1 VEPDSKGNHKI
12 KGGRMPRRTRAR
24 VIVTAAAVAATFAP
38 LMRADNPNDRPN
50 VRYDPILLTG
60 QPAPGFDGQLYS
72 AFPYHSYV
80 GDANH
85 VVFLGSVNAPY
96 PHAQPNGI
104 FINRDGQTALVAKAG
119 QVATG
124 LADGVHI
131 QSFDINFHRANRA
144 GQVVFESTLNGPG
157 IASTGD
163 DDTNA
168 FANWFWSNGQLTP
181 IAQYRQPA
189 AGVPGAIYRTFSR
202 TTLNDLG
209 HIAYSG
215 DLVVGVGGVTESNNS
230 AFWYGAPTAPQLL
243 AREGDSLP
251 GRPDYRYAE
260 LAGFDFP
267 VLAPKGAVAFNA
279 QVSGPGTDWLHNTA
293 VLAGTPGNLSVVA
306 MAGDPAPFTNSIIR
320 DTETHTFVDVNN
332 NAEATFAAILDD
344 GSRVLYAGSAGHLRK
359 LARTTEPAPG
369 LAPANAF
376 DFFYG
381 ADINDRGEVAFVADT
396 DPTGEYHHAVYLAH
410 DDDRLELIAAK
421 GQIAPGTGG
430 YTNFDGWFSDPVINK
445 DGQVAFFA
453 GLTGPGVRGGEF
465 QDYGIFATGHAGDL
479 RLIARFGDTFELAP
493 GDVRTIEA
501 LSDWGRYGSHV
512 INFNEDSNL
521 SFLMRFT
528 DGSEALVTATVL
540 PEPTALLALAGVPF
554 LVGRRRR
561 RRHRSA

>member
-1 VEPDSKGNHKI
+1 
-12 KGGRMPRRTRAR
+12 MPRTSLAR
-24 VIVTAAAVAATFAP
+24 PDLARLAAIAIITAAAILAP
-38 LMRADNPNDRPN
+38 SPRADDPNDRPK
-50 VRYDPILLTG
+50 VRYDPIVLTG
-60 QPAPGFDGQLYS
+60 QPAPGFDAGQTYS

-80 GDANH
+80 GDSNH

-104 FINRDGQTALVAKAG
+104 FINRDGQTSLVAKAG

-181 IAQYRQPA
+181 IAQYRAPA
-189 AGVPGAIYRTFSR
+189 PGIPGAIYRTFSR

-209 HIAYSG
+209 HVAYSG
-215 DLVVGVGGVTESNNS
+215 DLVVGVGGVTEANNS
-230 AFWYGAPTAPQLL
+230 AFWYGPPNAPQLL
-243 AREGDSLP
+243 AREGDDLP
-251 GRPDYRYAE
+251 GRPGYKFAE

-267 VLAPKGAVAFNA
+267 VLAPKGAIAFNA
-279 QVSGPGTDWLHNTA
+279 QVSGPNTDWLHNTA

-320 DTETHTFVDVNN
+320 TTETHTFVNVNN
-332 NAEATFAAILDD
+332 LAQATFTAILDD
-344 GSRVLYAGSAGHLRK
+344 GTRVLYAGSAGNLRK

-369 LAPANAF
+369 LSPANTF

-381 ADINDRGEVAFVADT
+381 ADINDRGEVAFLADT
-396 DPTGEYHHAVYLAH
+396 IPTDEYHHAIYLAH
-410 DDDRLELIAAK
+410 QNDDLVLIAAK
-421 GQIAPGTGG
+421 DQPAPGAQ
-430 YTNFDGWFSDPVINK
+430 YTKFDGWFSDPVINK

-453 GLTGPGVRGGEF
+453 GLTGPGARGGEF
-465 QDYGIFATGHAGDL
+465 QDYGIFATGHDGDL
-479 RLIARFGDTFELAP
+479 RLIARFGDTFELSP

-501 LSDWGRYGSHV
+501 LSDWGRYGTHV

-521 SFLMRFT
+521 SFMMRFT

-540 PEPTALLALAGVPF
+540 PEPTCLALATLLLLP
-554 LVGRRRR
+554 RRPKRPAAAHER
-561 RRHRSA
+561 

>member
-1 VEPDSKGNHKI
+1 
-12 KGGRMPRRTRAR
+12 MPRPNLAR
-24 VIVTAAAVAATFAP
+24 LALLALIAGTTALPARGQDP
-38 LMRADNPNDRPN
+38 DRPK
-50 VRYDPILLTG
+50 VRYDPIVLSG
-60 QPAPGFDGQLYS
+60 QPAPGFDGQSYS

-80 GDANH
+80 GDAHH

-96 PHAQPNGI
+96 PHAQPNGV

-131 QSFDINFHRANRA
+131 QSFDINYHRANRA
-144 GQVVFESTLNGPG
+144 GQVTFESTLNGPG

-181 IAQYRQPA
+181 IAQYRAPA
-189 AGVPGAIYRTFSR
+189 ADIPGGAIYRTFSR

-209 HIAYSG
+209 HVAYSG
-215 DLVVGVGGVTESNNS
+215 DLVVGVGGVSESNNS
-230 AFWYGAPTAPQLL
+230 VFWYGPPTAPKVL
-243 AREGDSLP
+243 AREGDDLP
-251 GRPDYRYAE
+251 GRPGFKYAE

-267 VLAPKGAVAFNA
+267 VLAPKGAIAFNA
-279 QVSGPGTDWLHNTA
+279 QVSGPGADWLHNTA

-306 MAGDPAPFTNSIIR
+306 MAGDPAPFTNSVIR
-320 DTETHTFVDVNN
+320 STETHTFVNVNN
-332 NAEATFAAILDD
+332 NAQATFTAILDD
-344 GSRVLYAGSAGHLRK
+344 GTRVLYAGSAANLRK

-369 LAPANAF
+369 LPAANSF

-381 ADINDRGEVAFVADT
+381 ADINDRGEVAFLADT
-396 DPTGEYHHAVYLAH
+396 LPTDEYHHAVYLAH
-410 DDDRLELIAAK
+410 QDDSLQLIAAK
-421 GQIAPGTGG
+421 GQSAPGTG
-430 YTNFDGWFSDPVINK
+430 YVSFDGWFSDPVINK

-453 GLTGPGVRGGEF
+453 GLTGPGARGGEF
-465 QDYGIFATGHAGDL
+465 QDYGIFATGHDGDL
-479 RLIARFGDTFELAP
+479 RLIARFGDIFELAP

-512 INFNEDSNL
+512 INFNQDSNL
-521 SFLMRFT
+521 SFMMRFT

-540 PEPTALLALAGVPF
+540 PEPTTLLPIAAALTPLLT
-554 LVGRRRR
+554 RRRR
-561 RRHRSA
+561 TPTQPPPIGNPQSAIGN